1 MEYKKPEEKYIV
13 PAVEQAIIILKLLES
28 SSSTHLSLTEICK
41 MSNINKSKVYSILN
55 TLQKHG
61 IITRNIAGSGY
72 SLGPA
77 LISLSRKV
85 LDNLNLPR
93 LAEPILEELSEKTGG
108 TAVFDLIMEDNV
120 YTVAKAENK
129 QDIGIAIRVGLKFP
143 LTFAAHGKAIAAVM
157 SDEDLMKLLS
167 RPKLYF
173 YGKPEYYNKEKLL
186 KELEEYR
193 KNGFALELGEINPG
207 INTIASAVIGP
218 NNKPIG
224 AILVFGVFS
233 VDRAYEFGFLVADA
247 ARSFSKKIGAKIN

>member
-1 MEYKKPEEKYIV
+1 MKKEGDERYIV
-13 PAVEQAIIILKLLES
+13 PAVEQAAIILKIFES
-28 SSSTHLSLTEICK
+28 SPLSHLSLTEICRI
-41 MSNINKSKVYSILN
+41 SGINKSKVYSILN

-61 IITRNIAGSGY
+61 LVTRNLAGNGY

-93 LAEPILEELSEKTGG
+93 LAEPILGELSEKTSG
-108 TAVFDLIMEDNV
+108 TAVLDLIIQDNV
-120 YTVAKAENK
+120 YTVAKVENK

-143 LTFAAHGKAIAAVM
+143 LTFAAHGKAIAAAM
-157 SDEDLMKLLS
+157 SDEELKELLN

-173 YGKPEYYNKEKLL
+173 YGRPENYNNDRFL
-186 KELEEYR
+186 KELEQCR

-207 INTIASAVIGP
+207 INTVASAVIGP

-233 VDRAYEFGFLVADA
+233 PEKAYEYGSLVANA
-247 ARSFSKKIGAKIN
+247 ASSLSKKIGAKIT